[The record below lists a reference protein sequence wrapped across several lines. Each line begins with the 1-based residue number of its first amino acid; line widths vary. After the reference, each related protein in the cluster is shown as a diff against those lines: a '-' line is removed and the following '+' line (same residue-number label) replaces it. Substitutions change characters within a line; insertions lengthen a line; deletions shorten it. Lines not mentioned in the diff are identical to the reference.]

1 MLKPLLVLAASAWLG
16 AVSSKELC
24 QHQGLCDHHCNGVH
38 KHASQ
43 QPVPC
48 CYVTFDVEAK
58 DGQRKIDCRFRGG
71 IIDVAGKPREYCCGR
86 YLHAHILYAPLE
98 SAAPVSSPGA
108 LSQPSQVALP
118 GIYLQNRVLGYAN
131 AAHNIPSVTH
141 TFLFTVRE
149 DGTLGAT
156 YSWGNKANLR
166 GWHKNA
172 AEDIAAAK
180 VALAGKAALNPAG
193 DANLSPWLEEA
204 YRQRSSPEF
213 EHANKWVD
221 ANCKTEA
228 DGLLKLAQELKEN
241 KGK

>member
-1 MLKPLLVLAASAWLG
+1 MLGVWSEWRVNGDRVEVGLSQLEAWAQSVRHGRALAG
-16 AVSSKELC
+16 
-24 QHQGLCDHHCNGVH
+24 G
-38 KHASQ
+38 
-43 QPVPC
+43 PVPVVFFHDWGFDGFPWMRVPAADRELWMRVRGAEIYAAGGC
-48 CYVTFDVEAK
+48 FAFPVTGPSGCD
-58 DGQRKIDCRFRGG
+58 
-71 IIDVAGKPREYCCGR
+71 
-86 YLHAHILYAPLE
+86 
-98 SAAPVSSPGA
+98 A
-108 LSQPSQVALP
+108 LK
-118 GIYLQNRVLGYAN
+118 
-131 AAHNIPSVTH
+131 
-141 TFLFTVRE
+141 